1 MGSAKSSLYAY
12 CIVRLD
18 QNEPWD
24 VFPGVAA
31 RSVFAVRDQ
40 KVAML
45 VSRLERVRLDE
56 HKHVLQHGQVLHR
69 VFEKRT
75 VLPFRFGTTFPSE
88 EEIRAILT
96 QNREQFVEGLRQMRG
111 KAEVHLKLSFRVH
124 QSAPVRTMV
133 AAAGVGAAAA
143 TVGRLTVSSQGYSIA
158 PPRSHTEMAKVQ
170 SDHIVECIKTV
181 FQPIEQQVSVRYL
194 ERGQVQLEV
203 RCLVP
208 EANVEFCRKF
218 ALTGFEHLDD
228 VQLQVTGP
236 WPPCHFLPVTAKLPN
251 RTERMMPAP
260 GRLPLRSRG
269 ARI

>member
-18 QNEPWD
+18 QDEPWD
-24 VFPGVAA
+24 VFPGIAD

-45 VSRLERVRLDE
+45 ISRLDRVRLDE
-56 HKHVLQHGQVLHR
+56 HKHVLQYGQVLHR

-88 EEIRAILT
+88 SEIRALLT

-111 KAEVHLKLSFRVH
+111 KVEVHLKLSFRVH
-124 QSAPVRTMV
+124 QPAPVRTMAAV
-133 AAAGVGAAAA
+133 AGAPS
-143 TVGRLTVSSQGYSIA
+143 VRLAVSSQGYSIV
-158 PPRSHTEMAKVQ
+158 PPRSHTEAAKVQ
-170 SDHIVECIKTV
+170 TDHVLECIKTV
-181 FQPIEQQVSVRYL
+181 FQPIQEQVSVRYL
-194 ERGQVQLEV
+194 ERGHVQLEV

-208 EANVEFCRKF
+208 ETNVDFCRKF
-218 ALTGFEHLDD
+218 ALTGFEHLND

-236 WPPCHFLPVTAKLPN
+236 WPPCHFLPVSAKLPN

-260 GRLPLRSRG
+260 GRLPLRSR
-269 ARI
+269 AVRI

>member
-18 QNEPWD
+18 QDEPWD
-24 VFPGVAA
+24 VFPGVAT
-31 RSVFAVRDQ
+31 RPVFAVRDQ

-45 VSRLERVRLDE
+45 ISRLERVRLDE

-75 VLPFRFGTTFPSE
+75 VLPFRFGTTFSSE
-88 EEIRAILT
+88 EEIRAILM
-96 QNREQFVEGLRQMRG
+96 QNRDQFVEGLRQLRG

-124 QSAPVRTMV
+124 QPAPVRTM
-133 AAAGVGAAAA
+133 AASAGAAASS
-143 TVGRLTVSSQGYSIA
+143 VRLTVSSQGYSIA
-158 PPRSHTEMAKVQ
+158 PPRSQTETAKVQ
-170 SDHIVECIKTV
+170 SDHILECIKTV
-181 FQPIEQQVSVRYL
+181 FQPIQEQVSVRYL
-194 ERGQVQLEV
+194 DRGQVQLEV

-236 WPPCHFLPVTAKLPN
+236 WPPCHFLPVSAKLPN

-260 GRLPLRSRG
+260 GRLPLRSR
-269 ARI
+269 AVRV

>member
-18 QNEPWD
+18 QDEPWD

-31 RSVFAVRDQ
+31 RPVFAVRDQ

-45 VSRLERVRLDE
+45 ISRLERVRLDE

-88 EEIRAILT
+88 EEIRAILI
-96 QNREQFVEGLRQMRG
+96 QNRDQFVEGLRHLRG

-124 QSAPVRTMV
+124 QPAPVRTMAA
-133 AAAGVGAAAA
+133 AAAGASS
-143 TVGRLTVSSQGYSIA
+143 VGRLTVSSQGYSIA
-158 PPRSHTEMAKVQ
+158 PPRTHTETAKLQ
-170 SDHIVECIKTV
+170 SDHIIECIKTV
-181 FQPIEQQVSVRYL
+181 FQPIQEQVSVRLL

-208 EANVEFCRKF
+208 EANVDFCRKF

-228 VQLQVTGP
+228 VQLQITGP
-236 WPPCHFLPVTAKLPN
+236 WPPCHFLPVTAKMPN
-251 RTERMMPAP
+251 RSERMMPAP
-260 GRLPLRSRG
+260 GRLPLR
-269 ARI
+269 ARAVRV

>member
-18 QNEPWD
+18 QDEPWD
-24 VFPGVAA
+24 VFPGIAD

-45 VSRLERVRLDE
+45 ISRLDRLRLDE

-88 EEIRAILT
+88 VEIRAILT

-124 QSAPVRTMV
+124 QPAPPRSM
-133 AAAGVGAAAA
+133 AA
-143 TVGRLTVSSQGYSIA
+143 TAGTNGSAVGRLTVSSQGYSIA
-158 PPRSHTEMAKVQ
+158 PPRSHSETAKVQ
-170 SDHIVECIKTV
+170 ADHVIECIKTV
-181 FQPIEQQVSVRYL
+181 FQPIQEQVSVRYL

-208 EANVEFCRKF
+208 EANVDFCRKF

-236 WPPCHFLPVTAKLPN
+236 WPPCHFLPVSAKLPN

-269 ARI
+269 ARV

>member
-18 QNEPWD
+18 QDEPWD
-24 VFPGVAA
+24 VFPGVAV
-31 RSVFAVRDQ
+31 RPVFAVRDQ

-45 VSRLERVRLDE
+45 ISRLERVRLDE

-88 EEIRAILT
+88 GEIRAILT
-96 QNREQFVEGLRQMRG
+96 QNREQFVEGLRQLRG

-124 QSAPVRTMV
+124 QPAPVRTMA
-133 AAAGVGAAAA
+133 AAAGA
-143 TVGRLTVSSQGYSIA
+143 RLTVSSQGYSIA
-158 PPRSHTEMAKVQ
+158 PPRSHSEAAKVQ
-170 SDHIVECIKTV
+170 SDHVLECIKTV
-181 FQPIEQQVSVRYL
+181 FQPIQEQVSVRYL

-208 EANVEFCRKF
+208 EANVDFCRKF
-218 ALTGFEHLDD
+218 ALTGFEQLDD

-236 WPPCHFLPVTAKLPN
+236 WPPCHFLPVSAKLPN
-251 RTERMMPAP
+251 RTERLMPAP
-260 GRLPLRSRG
+260 GRLPLRSR
-269 ARI
+269 AVRV

>member
-18 QNEPWD
+18 QDEPWE
-24 VFPGVAA
+24 VFPGVAD
-31 RSVFAVRDQ
+31 RPVFAVRDQ

-45 VSRLERVRLDE
+45 ISRLERVRLDE
-56 HKHVLQHGQVLHR
+56 HKHVPQHGQVLHR

-75 VLPFRFGTTFPSE
+75 VLPFRFGTTFPSQ

-96 QNREQFVEGLRQMRG
+96 QNREQFVEGLRQLRG

-124 QSAPVRTMV
+124 QPAPRTMA
-133 AAAGVGAAAA
+133 AAAGAAAL
-143 TVGRLTVSSQGYSIA
+143 GRLTVSSQGYSIA
-158 PPRSHTEMAKVQ
+158 PPRSQTETAKLQ

-181 FQPIEQQVSVRYL
+181 FQPIQQQVSVRYL
-194 ERGQVQLEV
+194 ERGHVQLEV

-218 ALTGFEHLDD
+218 ALTGFEHIDE

-260 GRLPLRSRG
+260 GRLPLRSR
-269 ARI
+269 AVRV

>member
-18 QNEPWD
+18 QEEPWD
-24 VFPGVAA
+24 VFPGIAD

-45 VSRLERVRLDE
+45 ISRLDRVRLDE

-88 EEIRAILT
+88 GEIRAILT
-96 QNREQFVEGLRQMRG
+96 QNREQFVEGLRQLRG

-124 QSAPVRTMV
+124 QPAPVRTMAAV
-133 AAAGVGAAAA
+133 AGASS
-143 TVGRLTVSSQGYSIA
+143 VGRLTVSSQGYSIA
-158 PPRSHTEMAKVQ
+158 PPRSHMETAKLQ
-170 SDHIVECIKTV
+170 SDHVIECIRTV
-181 FQPIEQQVSVRYL
+181 FQPIQEQVSVRHL
-194 ERGQVQLEV
+194 ERGQVQLEL

-208 EANVEFCRKF
+208 EAHVDFCRKF
-218 ALTGFEHLDD
+218 ALTGF
-228 VQLQVTGP
+228 
-236 WPPCHFLPVTAKLPN
+236 
-251 RTERMMPAP
+251 
-260 GRLPLRSRG
+260 
-269 ARI
+269 